1 MKKGFTLIELL
12 SVIVVLAIIAVIAIP
27 TLIGVVNKVKLQS
40 LRSSAYGL
48 IEAGTLYNAQ
58 YGNTNNARFDIMNN
72 VVTTTESNKIKY
84 KGSVKQGTVIVS
96 TKGKVSVCVTDGK
109 NSAYKNYNDTEVTL
123 VSKKTC
129 SVPANTAVIYLDG
142 EATIDSVD
150 AKNILD
156 AIDEIK
162 SEINALKNSNKGGMP
177 ILDYANP
184 LFIFG
189 TGNLTYTTTQDCWLY
204 GSVAGSGNNELTVT
218 IDEQVVFTKN
228 SRGYGG
234 EGRNSTEISL
244 HIGKGSTI
252 KLNTW
257 YGASTLNVYKE
268 K

>member
-72 VVTTTESNKIKY
+72 VVTTTEENKIKY

-96 TKGKVSVCVTDGK
+96 IKGKVSVCVTDGK

-129 SVPANTAVIYLDG
+129 SVPANTSVVYLDG
-142 EATIDSVD
+142 EATMDAND
-150 AKNILD
+150 AKAILD
-156 AIDEIK
+156 KLDEMQT
-162 SEINALKNSNKGGMP
+162 EINELKNRSSSGVP
-177 ILDYANP
+177 ALDYANP
-184 LFIFG
+184 LY
-189 TGNLTYTTTQDCWLY
+189 TLDSSHLTYTATEESYLVGTHCPASTD
-204 GSVAGSGNNELTVT
+204 GNIKINDTIVAWSYNGNTLTSSYVMLKLMPG
-218 IDEQVVFTKN
+218 DKVVV
-228 SRGYGG
+228 SSI
-234 EGRNSTEISL
+234 RNSVNNPLQIL
-244 HIGKGSTI
+244 
-252 KLNTW
+252 
-257 YGASTLNVYKE
+257 KE
-268 K
+268 RK

>member
-12 SVIVVLAIIAVIAIP
+12 SVIVVLAIISVIAIP

-58 YGNTNNARFDIMNN
+58 YANSNNARFDIMNN
-72 VVTTTESNKIKY
+72 VITTTEENKIKY
-84 KGSVKQGTVIVS
+84 KGSVKQGTVIIS

-142 EATIDSVD
+142 EATIDAND
-150 AKNILD
+150 AKAILD
-156 AIDEIK
+156 KLDEMK
-162 SEINALKNSNKGGMP
+162 TEINDLKSRPTSGFP
-177 ILDYANP
+177 TLDYANP
-184 LFIFG
+184 LFTFSG
-189 TGNLTYTTTQDCWLY
+189 TLTYTATKDCYMDGQLTGNGNTLY
-204 GSVAGSGNNELTVT
+204 IDNTIIAQSRIDGGHDYASGYDQPVILRKIHAG
-218 IDEQVVFTKN
+218 QVVRVSSAAPN
-228 SRGYGG
+228 
-234 EGRNSTEISL
+234 L
-244 HIGKGSTI
+244 HIFE
-252 KLNTW
+252 
-257 YGASTLNVYKE
+257 E